1 MSTAVTSREF
11 FQAVLDA
18 SEFLN
23 ASNAEAA
30 FGSNHMTAEDLRVF
44 AESAISKLDVRNEAR
59 KSKPSKDS
67 LESAARRQAVH
78 EFFEAAGKSQLF
90 DRDAVA
96 EALGITPGQATAA
109 MAALAQAEVL
119 TRIGGK
125 GKTKTVYQLA

>member
-1 MSTAVTSREF
+1 MSTSVTSREF

-23 ASNAEAA
+23 ASNAEAT

-59 KSKPSKDS
+59 KAKPSKDS
-67 LESAARRQAVH
+67 LESAARRQAVR
-78 EFFEAAGKSQLF
+78 EFFEAAGNCQFF

-109 MAALAQAEVL
+109 MTALVKAEVL
-119 TRIGGK
+119 VKVEGK
-125 GKTKTVYQLA
+125 GKVKTAYRLA